1 MKNVPLPNP
10 VSTNNV
16 QIPAY
21 TLNVASK
28 LCAAQTITIKPDVTV
43 RMAIAV
49 TLWCAANV
57 PSVHVTMNVLSTWP
71 AVMNA
76 VKILATVA

>member
-16 QIPAY
+16 QILVY
-21 TLNVASK
+21 TLSVASK

-43 RMAIAV
+43 LMDIVV
-49 TLWCAANV
+49 TLWCAVNV
-57 PSVHVTMNVLSTWP
+57 QNVHVTMNVLSTWP